1 MNQKIWGPHLWFILH
16 SISFNYPLNPT
27 FIDKLNYSSFINSLK
42 YVLPCG
48 ICRDN
53 YIINLKKY
61 PPDFSSRKNFV
72 YWLIHLHNIINNKLG
87 KKLVSRDTVIKFYE
101 KKYNKKIILEDNS
114 IKNNKKKNLIILS
127 LIIIICLSG
136 LIYLNILYK

>member
-87 KKLVSRDTVIKFYE
+87 KKIVSRDTVIKFYE
-101 KKYNKKIILEDNS
+101 KKYNKKITLEDNS
-114 IKNNKKKNLIILS
+114 INKNKNYNKLLLISIFVITF
-127 LIIIICLSG
+127 II
-136 LIYLNILYK
+136 ILYKIFT